1 MDEVVNEEMSYST
14 FNSDTAFLM
23 RHAAQSD
30 QVHPLPRAL
39 GEGVPFM
46 DMTAGSRSALA
57 QSITFSRVWQCCQ
70 SQKVDTWRWHAEW
83 PLRGGG

>member
-30 QVHPLPRAL
+30 QVQPLPSAL
-39 GEGVPFM
+39 GESSPSM
-46 DMTAGSRSALA
+46 DMRGSR
-57 QSITFSRVWQCCQ
+57 
-70 SQKVDTWRWHAEW
+70 
-83 PLRGGG
+83 